1 MKVLLFQSQISHFTR
16 VLSSNYQLLFTIY
29 WNLPIAISIPEG
41 GGVGCVGDDG
51 SREGGGEGRG
61 WVGSDPPPPSL
72 DNLNF
77 LKQLL
82 VKLPKKIGI
91 GPPSP

>member
-29 WNLPIAISIPEG
+29 WNLPIAISIPGG
-41 GGVGCVGDDG
+41 GGVSGMMDLERVAG
-51 SREGGGEGRG
+51 RGGGRG
-61 WVGSDPPPPSL
+61 WVGSDPPPSL
-72 DNLNF
+72 DNLNL